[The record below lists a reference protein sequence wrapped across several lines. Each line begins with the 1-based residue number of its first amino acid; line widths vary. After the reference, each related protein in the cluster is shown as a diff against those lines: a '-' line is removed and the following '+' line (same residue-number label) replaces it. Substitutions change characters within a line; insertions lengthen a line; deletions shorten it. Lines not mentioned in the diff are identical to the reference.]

1 MTAKLTRPHLRP
13 GPPKTMGGRLL
24 LSLPAD
30 LRAHAERAATR
41 AGVSLSEWIRRAM
54 AAELL
59 RAEARRRGVL

>member
-1 MTAKLTRPHLRP
+1 
-13 GPPKTMGGRLL
+13 MGGRLL